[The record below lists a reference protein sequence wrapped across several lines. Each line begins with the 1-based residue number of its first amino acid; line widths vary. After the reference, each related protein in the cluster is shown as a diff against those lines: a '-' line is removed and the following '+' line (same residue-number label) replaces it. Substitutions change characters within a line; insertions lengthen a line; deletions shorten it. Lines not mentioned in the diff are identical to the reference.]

1 MSTTTIRIPD
11 ELKARVAAVAE
22 QAGVTSHSFILQ
34 AIAEKTQQEELRRDF
49 ENEAEKRYAKIIATG
64 ETVSWKEMRGYLENY
79 AAGNTDAVKPPVK
92 IGALMANVELAP
104 EVRMISNVF
113 SLIWLSMV
121 PRIQGGAF
129 RKSSGDCGIG
139 T

>member
-11 ELKARVAAVAE
+11 ELKARVTAVAE

-34 AIAEKTQQEELRRDF
+34 AIAEKTQQEELRRNF

-79 AAGNTDAVKPPVK
+79 TAGNTDAVKPPVK
-92 IGALMANVELAP
+92 KLG
-104 EVRMISNVF
+104 R
-113 SLIWLSMV
+113 
-121 PRIQGGAF
+121 
-129 RKSSGDCGIG
+129 
-139 T
+139 

>member
-22 QAGVTSHSFILQ
+22 QTGVTSHSFILQ

-79 AAGNTDAVKPPVK
+79 AAGDTAAVKPPVK
-92 IGALMANVELAP
+92 KLG
-104 EVRMISNVF
+104 R
-113 SLIWLSMV
+113 
-121 PRIQGGAF
+121 
-129 RKSSGDCGIG
+129 
-139 T
+139 

>member
-22 QAGVTSHSFILQ
+22 QVGVTSHSFILQ

-79 AAGNTDAVKPPVK
+79 AVDNIDAVKPPVK
-92 IGALMANVELAP
+92 KLG
-104 EVRMISNVF
+104 R
-113 SLIWLSMV
+113 
-121 PRIQGGAF
+121 
-129 RKSSGDCGIG
+129 
-139 T
+139 

>member
-49 ENEAEKRYAKIIATG
+49 ENEAENAMPR
-64 ETVSWKEMRGYLENY
+64 SLRRRDCLLER
-79 AAGNTDAVKPPVK
+79 DARLFGK
-92 IGALMANVELAP
+92 L
-104 EVRMISNVF
+104 R
-113 SLIWLSMV
+113 
-121 PRIQGGAF
+121 
-129 RKSSGDCGIG
+129 SG
-139 T
+139 

>member
-22 QAGVTSHSFILQ
+22 QAGVTSHSCILQ
-34 AIAEKTQQEELRRDF
+34 EIAEITQQDELRRDF

-92 IGALMANVELAP
+92 KLG
-104 EVRMISNVF
+104 R
-113 SLIWLSMV
+113 
-121 PRIQGGAF
+121 
-129 RKSSGDCGIG
+129 
-139 T
+139 

>member
-11 ELKARVAAVAE
+11 ELKARVTAVAE
-22 QAGVTSHSFILQ
+22 QAGVTTHSFILQ

-92 IGALMANVELAP
+92 NWGADGKCRVGA
-104 EVRMISNVF
+104 RG
-113 SLIWLSMV
+113 
-121 PRIQGGAF
+121 QG
-129 RKSSGDCGIG
+129 
-139 T
+139 